1 MPTREGGR
9 RKGYFGCTERNDGG
23 RGLILILKTR
33 GGGIAL
39 RERSRRLI
47 IQFQDSH
54 YLRPPD
60 PSPPAFFRDFS
71 FFLEERVDEFYE
83 WRPFPPPFFNLV
95 SLSAGRRISF
105 SNCLKF
111 APASKI
117 WKKHR
122 SLRFARRKDRVSKI
136 FKTAPAT
143 AVCRR
148 HESRPVKFSNHTFR
162 KTSSPRIFPRARGE
176 DFRRRV

>member
-1 MPTREGGR
+1 MGG
-9 RKGYFGCTERNDGG
+9 G
-23 RGLILILKTR
+23 GLILILKTR

-105 SNCLKF
+105 SNCSKF

-136 FKTAPAT
+136 FKTATAT

-148 HESRPVKFSNHTFR
+148 HESRPVKFSKNEFSTD
-162 KTSSPRIFPRARGE
+162 FPRARGE

>member
-1 MPTREGGR
+1 MGG
-9 RKGYFGCTERNDGG
+9 
-23 RGLILILKTR
+23 GLILILKTR

-83 WRPFPPPFFNLV
+83 WPSPLLQPRQPLCGEENFFFQLFEICSGVENLEEASFP
-95 SLSAGRRISF
+95 SI
-105 SNCLKF
+105 
-111 APASKI
+111 
-117 WKKHR
+117 
-122 SLRFARRKDRVSKI
+122 RVFKI
-136 FKTAPAT
+136 FKTAP

-148 HESRPVKFSNHTFR
+148 HESRPVKFSKNEFSTD
-162 KTSSPRIFPRARGE
+162 FPRARGE